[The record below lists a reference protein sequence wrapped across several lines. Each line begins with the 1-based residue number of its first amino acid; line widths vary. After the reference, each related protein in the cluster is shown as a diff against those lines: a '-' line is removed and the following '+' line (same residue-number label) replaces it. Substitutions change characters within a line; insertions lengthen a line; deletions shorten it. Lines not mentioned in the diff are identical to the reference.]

1 MQGKID
7 AALEYFEKAI
17 SIDDRCEFAYETLG
31 TVEVQRGNLEHAI
44 ELFEKALT
52 FAKSELEMVHL
63 FSLKNAAV
71 AQFNVSFQHIFVEI
85 LWGVRFEFGVFFDT
99 MGIDLGLKVRERE
112 SDEILD

>member
-1 MQGKID
+1 MAGTRFFNQCVYLKLYQTHFQGKID
-7 AALEYFEKAI
+7 TALEFFQKAI

-71 AQFNVSFQHIFVEI
+71 AQFNV
-85 LWGVRFEFGVFFDT
+85 RFKFNYYC
-99 MGIDLGLKVRERE
+99 
-112 SDEILD
+112 